1 MRLSL
6 TERISIR
13 GGRKAGETLECA
25 GKMTLIGKTGFQS
38 DDGER
43 RFSFGDFA
51 AGVFNP
57 QTANVFA
64 DGALIFLP
72 ENAG

>member
-1 MRLSL
+1 MS
-6 TERISIR
+6 
-13 GGRKAGETLECA
+13 
-25 GKMTLIGKTGFQS
+25 LIGKARFQS

-43 RFSFGDFA
+43 RFAFGDFA

-57 QTANVFA
+57 QLANVFA
-64 DGALIFLP
+64 DRAVIFLP